1 MTDIQLKIT
10 RHEKKWENM
19 TQKEEQNM
27 LIEIDQELT
36 EILESAN
43 KDIKTVIVAVFHIC
57 KKARRAMEDIK
68 KTLNFWI

>member
-10 RHEKKWENM
+10 RHEKKRENV
-19 TQKEEQNM
+19 TQKEEQNL

-57 KKARRAMEDIK
+57 KKARRDMEDIK